1 MCLVEKMEKWKEKEK
16 ITIMSLLLK
25 VEYRKSSGNFFSHC
39 HFPLSFLH
47 DLERKKNGEPS
58 KNSAPYFLFSSLLTL
73 TK

>member
-47 DLERKKNGEPS
+47 DLERKK
-58 KNSAPYFLFSSLLTL
+58 KW
-73 TK
+73 